1 MSSVLPLPQPT
12 EGAADRLTE
21 AAARAERDKERVV
34 LIRDGKP
41 VAAVVPI
48 EDLEALEAE
57 DEYWSRAADEA
68 IGEWEAAGRHS
79 DRGYGAR
86 SRRRPDGRSRRRTLT
101 WRIEFLPSA
110 RAELLALDRPVQ
122 ARILRSLHR
131 LAAAP
136 RSAANVKALKGN
148 ARYRLRVGDW
158 RVIYTL
164 LDDVLVVLVVRI
176 AHRREAYR

>member
-1 MSSVLPLPQPT
+1 L
-12 EGAADRLTE
+12 ADR
-21 AAARAERDKERVV
+21 
-34 LIRDGKP
+34 
-41 VAAVVPI
+41 VP
-48 EDLEALEAE
+48 
-57 DEYWSRAADEA
+57 SV
-68 IGEWEAAGRHS
+68 GE
-79 DRGYGAR
+79 
-86 SRRRPDGRSRRRTLT
+86 
-101 WRIEFLPSA
+101 
-110 RAELLALDRPVQ
+110 AELLALDRPVQ

-136 RSAANVKALKGN
+136 RSAANIKALKGN

>member
-1 MSSVLPLPQPT
+1 M
-12 EGAADRLTE
+12 ADR
-21 AAARAERDKERVV
+21 A
-34 LIRDGKP
+34 P
-41 VAAVVPI
+41 AV
-48 EDLEALEAE
+48 
-57 DEYWSRAADEA
+57 
-68 IGEWEAAGRHS
+68 GEGR
-79 DRGYGAR
+79 
-86 SRRRPDGRSRRRTLT
+86 
-101 WRIEFLPSA
+101 I
-110 RAELLALDRPVQ
+110 ALDRPVQ